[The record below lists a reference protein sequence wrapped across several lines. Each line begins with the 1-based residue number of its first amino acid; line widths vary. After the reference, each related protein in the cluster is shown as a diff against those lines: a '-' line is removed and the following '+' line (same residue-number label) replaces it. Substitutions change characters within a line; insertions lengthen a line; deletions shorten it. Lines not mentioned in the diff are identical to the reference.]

1 MGITILFL
9 IVLCVLIIILFNIPK
24 LTLMKKILIIVSV
37 LLVFFSVLA
46 YVFITGWERGRE
58 PKRADSEV
66 YENHKLEDSIKSV
79 TTEKAKNTTS
89 ENDFSEIKKQSFV
102 ISCGTGCAMTHNVKE
117 IKKINQTSIEV
128 KFEVE
133 MYINEEVTETFDETY
148 VFSYGNINT
157 IRNKKSDEYIEKT
170 FTESAQQSFTD
181 FGAKLIQSGI
191 LTD

>member
-9 IVLCVLIIILFNIPK
+9 IVLCVLIIILSNISK

-37 LLVFFSVLA
+37 LLVFFSVLT

-58 PKRADSEV
+58 PKRADFEM
-66 YENHKLEDSIKSV
+66 YENQKLEDSIKSV

-89 ENDFSEIKKQSFV
+89 ENDFSEIKNQSFV

-133 MYINEEVTETFDETY
+133 MYINEEVTETDE
-148 VFSYGNINT
+148 FSVMAISTLSEIKSLMNT
-157 IRNKKSDEYIEKT
+157 SKKLSQKVHNNLLLILERN
-170 FTESAQQSFTD
+170 
-181 FGAKLIQSGI
+181 
-191 LTD
+191 